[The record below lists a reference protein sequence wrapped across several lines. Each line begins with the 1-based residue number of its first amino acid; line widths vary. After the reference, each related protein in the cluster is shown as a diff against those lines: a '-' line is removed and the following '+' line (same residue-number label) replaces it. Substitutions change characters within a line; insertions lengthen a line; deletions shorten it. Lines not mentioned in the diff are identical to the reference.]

1 MNTYLNFVKS
11 RKILVVVG
19 VIVAVF
25 VVVGYGYPAYKG
37 WSGRKGVENLAKALE
52 QAEKEDYKLALADT
66 YGGKTPQETLGMFIK
81 AVEDGDYEL
90 ASKYFIIPKQEEW
103 RNNLKDSKNI
113 EEFLSDTRK
122 IKENINNGRYSDEKD
137 WFLLEAPIYTKL
149 LKYPAGNWKIMEI

>member
-1 MNTYLNFVKS
+1 M
-11 RKILVVVG
+11 VVG
-19 VIVAVF
+19 IIIAVF
-25 VVVGYGYPAYKG
+25 VVVEYGYPAYKG

-103 RNNLKDSKNI
+103 RKELIEIDGADKMNVFIGPIKNEKLTKGILSKEEDSYSI
-113 EEFLSDTRK
+113 YGQHV
-122 IKENINNGRYSDEKD
+122 INF
-137 WFLLEAPIYTKL
+137 W
-149 LKYPAGNWKIMEI
+149 KYPSGNWKIEDF